1 MNLAFYYLNNNSQT
15 SPHRPKK
22 VFNNANCHYK
32 KTIID
37 KNILSLST
45 LVQFDQQPK
54 PISRMIKT
62 NNLCKNSYLCL
73 RRDRYKN
80 PQDSNKILQLFTLV
94 RRLKRGSCKAAHI
107 HQLPASAEH
116 GEATTSSCWSRIS
129 HHFYK
134 PVSSHLD
141 SCPGRANPD
150 HHLHWMIQFPT
161 GAEYSSLLD
170 SYTVTRFSAS
180 ETSPNPSQIL
190 QATSSALNS
199 N

>member
-37 KNILSLST
+37 KNILSLSI

-80 PQDSNKILQLFTLV
+80 PQ
-94 RRLKRGSCKAAHI
+94 
-107 HQLPASAEH
+107 
-116 GEATTSSCWSRIS
+116 
-129 HHFYK
+129 
-134 PVSSHLD
+134 
-141 SCPGRANPD
+141 
-150 HHLHWMIQFPT
+150 
-161 GAEYSSLLD
+161 
-170 SYTVTRFSAS
+170 TVTRYYSYLHWSGDLKGDRVRQRIYINFRQVLS
-180 ETSPNPSQIL
+180 TGRPQH
-190 QATSSALNS
+190 QAAGAG
-199 N
+199 